1 MNNVIEFIF
10 GELQR
15 NSCRLGMV
23 RKFIRHQN
31 EFNKAISVWTLTV
44 AGYLALS
51 EYRIRTLE
59 NRVEELEDQKGE

>member
-1 MNNVIEFIF
+1 MDNVIEFIF

-23 RKFIRHQN
+23 RKFIRHQTS
-31 EFNKAISVWTLTV
+31 FNKLTGVWALTV

-59 NRVEELEDQKGE
+59 SRVEELEDQKGE